1 MFLTYAIIQYS
12 CLPYVLWSTCC
23 SGRTSASQPPTNPS
37 VSVYL
42 NMYDKVHYEAC
53 DYDKVLYEACDPLV
67 QVVQLLNGNL
77 SCFKGMKKTRMP
89 FFRRVFREELH
100 DSE

>member
-1 MFLTYAIIQYS
+1 
-12 CLPYVLWSTCC
+12 
-23 SGRTSASQPPTNPS
+23 
-37 VSVYL
+37 
-42 NMYDKVHYEAC
+42 MYDKFHYEAC
-53 DYDKVLYEACDPLV
+53 DYDKALYEACDPLV